1 MRPCLLVFHAAAVLS
16 LGAALV
22 IGSSA
27 AAAQTVDA
35 SCSTG
40 ATRPAPPRARELAA
54 LAQREHAAWG
64 GAALDAQGRL
74 LDAGSYE
81 AEDTPRS
88 LRVAPPWQR
97 VMGYWEAVD
106 PDGRIPSQVRFGA
119 LRPADRRLL
128 QQALQ
133 QASASH
139 LQGLGV
145 GPDQGLSS
153 AELRAL
159 QTAIDRVAVVDTPWS
174 AAFIS
179 WLARE
184 AGLQAAEFAFS
195 EAHAD
200 YAGAAWAATR
210 REQAG
215 QPTPYALRACDLTR
229 TAPRVGDLVC
239 QARGSEAELD
249 TFAKL
254 GEALAQRDA
263 GGGALPMH
271 CDVVT
276 QVDPQGLD
284 AIGGNVLQSVTLR
297 RLDFAPGTRRLD
309 PSYLPAGCVAGTPGC
324 VDRHMSRQPWSLLL
338 QWR

>member
-1 MRPCLLVFHAAAVLS
+1 MRQCLPLCLAVAALS
-16 LGAALV
+16 LGALLAPE
-22 IGSSA
+22 SA
-27 AAAQTVDA
+27 AAAQTVEA
-35 SCSTG
+35 LCSAG
-40 ATRPAPPRARELAA
+40 VERPAPPRALKLAA

-64 GAALDAQGRL
+64 SPALDAQGRL

-97 VMGYWEAVD
+97 VIGYWEAVD
-106 PDGRIPSQVRFGA
+106 ADGRLPSQVRFGA

-159 QTAIDRVAVVDTPWS
+159 QVAIDRVAVVDTPWS
-174 AAFIS
+174 AAFVS

-184 AGLQAAEFAFS
+184 AGMQAEEFAFS

-200 YAGAAWAATR
+200 YAGAAWAATQ

-215 QPTPYALRACDLTR
+215 EPTPYALRTCDLTH
-229 TAPRVGDLVC
+229 TTPRVGDLVC
-239 QARGSEAELD
+239 QARGSQAELD
-249 TFAKL
+249 SFDKL
-254 GEALAQRDA
+254 GDALARREA

-276 QVDPQGLD
+276 QVDAQGFD

-309 PSYLPAGCVAGTPGC
+309 PSYQPAGCVAGTPGC